1 MAGAIARHIG
11 PAATGKGS
19 DFTVYHGHRNLVW
32 TSFKNMPWPLF
43 WLYLP
48 QHILLNVVLL
58 VYFSLRGQARV
69 VSKAKRD
76 AIKGL
81 PRILKERRRIQKNR
95 CVSAWELG
103 RTMATGL
110 LTPYLRAVRQKA

>member
-1 MAGAIARHIG
+1 MPEAIAWHIG
-11 PAATGKGS
+11 PARTGKRS

-58 VYFSLRGQARV
+58 VYFSLRGQGRV
-69 VSKAKRD
+69 VFEAKWG

-81 PRILKERRRIQKNR
+81 PRILKERRRTQKNR
-95 CVSAWELG
+95 RVSAWELR
-103 RTMATGL
+103 RTIAKGFLML
-110 LTPYLRAVRQKA
+110 YLRSLRQKA

>member
-1 MAGAIARHIG
+1 MPEAIAWHIG
-11 PAATGKGS
+11 PARTGKRS

-32 TSFKNMPWPLF
+32 TFFKNMPWPLS

-69 VSKAKRD
+69 VFKAKRD

-81 PRILKERRRIQKNR
+81 PRIFKERRRIHKNR
-95 CVSAWELG
+95 RVSTWELR
-103 RTMATGL
+103 RTMAKGF
-110 LTPYLRAVRQKA
+110 LTPYLRSVRQKA

>member
-1 MAGAIARHIG
+1 MPEAIARHIW
-11 PAATGKGS
+11 PATTGKRS
-19 DFTVYHGHRNLVW
+19 DFTVYHGYRNLVW
-32 TSFKNMPWPLF
+32 TSFQNMPWPLF
-43 WLYLP
+43 WLHLP

-69 VSKAKRD
+69 VFKAKWD

-81 PRILKERRRIQKNR
+81 PRILIERRRIQKNR
-95 CVSAWELG
+95 RVSSWELR